1 MVICDIA
8 MDHINGYE
16 FVTKVKN
23 INPKVK
29 VALMTSFEIRD
40 SEFSNVSPYLK
51 IDGFIKKPFSP
62 SVIRNI
68 LTPRWSKRVTNQHKT
83 KNINSINNNTLHN

>member
-1 MVICDIA
+1 MS
-8 MDHINGYE
+8 Y
-16 FVTKVKN
+16 
-23 INPKVK
+23 
-29 VALMTSFEIRD
+29 FEIED
-40 SEFSNVSPYLK
+40 KELVNDLPYLK